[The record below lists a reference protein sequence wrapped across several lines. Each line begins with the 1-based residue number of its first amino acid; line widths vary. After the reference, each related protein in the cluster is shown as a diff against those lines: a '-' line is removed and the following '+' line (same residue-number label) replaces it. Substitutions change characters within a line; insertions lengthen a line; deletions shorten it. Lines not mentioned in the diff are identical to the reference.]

1 MPALTYSQVE
11 TSLGSYKDPS
21 ANFRAVLNQVIPR
34 LYSTGIYR
42 DLTIQYQLPIVDG
55 CITLPKDAESV
66 LLFQLNGYASQVRS
80 LWHDFKAAGMNG
92 SVDPALWGLVDAGY
106 HATSRLLT
114 EDVKT
119 LFAVPSVMSTDKSA
133 LNFDDITLSIVGT
146 DGEEMFLAATA
157 TAMTVSGI
165 TFPEINGIFAPVYTL
180 NGRSLYTLNGVP
192 YVEFPSVPSFPNLE
206 SDIPFIFYGSDNR
219 WQIFGPVP
227 TPTYYALWVAG
238 NTSSSSQPP
247 STVTSWTPDSG
258 LEEGTPVVTS
268 GPTVYVFSTPVSNIV
283 SIKFSQA
290 EGNSIIDIRTNPDD
304 PDTTIATV
312 GPEATVTRYR
322 RYRIPSATEDTTAHV
337 LVKRAFEPLVNDDD
351 LIYISNLAAIKHGLL
366 GLIAEDNADLERAK
380 YHWVEAQKN
389 MEMEMES
396 ARGSA
401 IPNIQF
407 DIMGIGSHS
416 TIRAMM

>member
-1 MPALTYSQVE
+1 
-11 TSLGSYKDPS
+11 
-21 ANFRAVLNQVIPR
+21 
-34 LYSTGIYR
+34 
-42 DLTIQYQLPIVDG
+42 LTIQYQLPIVDG

-92 SVDPALWGLVDAGY
+92 SVDPSLWGLIDAGY

-133 LNFDDITLSIVGT
+133 LDFDDITLSIVGT
-146 DGEEMFLAATA
+146 DGEEMFLAEDVLCA
-157 TAMTVSGI
+157 TVSG
-165 TFPEINGIFAPVYTL
+165 TLVPDFNGVYAPVAVQE
-180 NGRSLYTLNGVP
+180 GKSLYTLNGVAFTGESL
-192 YVEFPSVPSFPNLE
+192 YSGASMFYSSDVGGWVIAMVGTSGV
-206 SDIPFIFYGSDNR
+206 SDILGWWFSSPTVDAPPWGSMT
-219 WQIFGPVP
+219 W
-227 TPTYYALWVAG
+227 TAG
-238 NTSSSSQPP
+238 
-247 STVTSWTPDSG
+247 VTLYDPATGAVDVDSG
-258 LEEGTPVVTS
+258 PRA
-268 GPTVYVFSTPVSNIV
+268 YVFSTPVSSIV

-304 PDTTIATV
+304 PETTVATV
-312 GPEATVTRYR
+312 GPESTVTRYR
-322 RYRIPSATEDTTAHV
+322 RYRIPSATSDTTAHV

>member
-55 CITLPKDAESV
+55 CITLPRDAESV
-66 LLFQLNGYASQVRS
+66 LLFQLNGYAAPVRS

-92 SVDPALWGLVDAGY
+92 SVDPSLWGLIDAGY

-119 LFAVPSVMSTDKSA
+119 LFAVPSAMSTDKSP
-133 LNFDDITLSIVGT
+133 LIFDYITLSIVGT

-157 TAMTVSGI
+157 TAMTVSG
-165 TFPEINGIFAPVYTL
+165 TLVPDLNGIYVPVYTH
-180 NGRSLYTLNGVP
+180 NGRDLYTLNGVEQLP
-192 YVEFPSVPSFPNLE
+192 PEPPSLINT
-206 SDIPFIFYGSDNR
+206 DN
-219 WQIFGPVP
+219 
-227 TPTYYALWVAG
+227 ALIYCETDSKWVIQGADLVGIWVA
-238 NTSSSSQPP
+238 NQSSPSQPP
-247 STVTSWTPDSG
+247 SHPSSWNPDDNETGTVS
-258 LEEGTPVVTS
+258 VTS
-268 GPTVYVFSTPVSNIV
+268 GPTAYVFSTPVSSIV

-290 EGNSIIDIRTNPDD
+290 NGNSIIDIRTNPDD

-312 GPEATVTRYR
+312 GPDATVTRYR

-416 TIRAMM
+416 TIHAMM

>member
-92 SVDPALWGLVDAGY
+92 SVDPSLWGLIDAGY

-119 LFAVPSVMSTDKSA
+119 LFAVPSAMSTNKAA
-133 LNFDDITLSIVGT
+133 LNFGNITLSIVGT
-146 DGEEMFLAATA
+146 DGEEMFLAEDVVGV
-157 TAMTVSGI
+157 TVSG
-165 TFPEINGIFAPVYTL
+165 TVLPN
-180 NGRSLYTLNGVP
+180 LNGVYVPVGVEYGFP
-192 YVEFPSVPSFPNLE
+192 YYTMNGVTF
-206 SDIPFIFYGSDNR
+206 
-219 WQIFGPVP
+219 
-227 TPTYYALWVAG
+227 TPTYPWDYDASI
-238 NTSSSSQPP
+238 NSSYG
-247 STVTSWTPDSG
+247 VTSGGSDIWTAVGPDANITGGIGAWSGTGGATPDDAVG
-258 LEEGTPVVTS
+258 WATTLYEEGDIVVTS
-268 GPTVYVFSTPVSNIV
+268 GPTAYVFSTPVSSIV
-283 SIKFSQA
+283 SIKFSQSS
-290 EGNSIIDIRTNPDD
+290 GNSIVDIRTDPDD

-312 GPEATVTRYR
+312 GPEATVSRYR

-337 LVKRAFEPLVNDDD
+337 LVKRAFEPLVNNDD

-366 GLIAEDNADLERAK
+366 GLLAEDNADLERAQ
-380 YHWVEAQKN
+380 YHWAEAQKN
-389 MEMEMES
+389 MELEMES

>member
-66 LLFQLNGYASQVRS
+66 LMFQLNGYAAPVRS

-119 LFAVPSVMSTDKSA
+119 LFAVPSAMSTSKAA
-133 LNFDDITLSIVGT
+133 LNFNNITLSIVGT
-146 DGEEMFLAATA
+146 DGEEMFLAASA
-157 TAMTVSGI
+157 TAMTVSG
-165 TFPEINGIFAPVYTL
+165 TLVPDLNGIYVPVYTR
-180 NGRSLYTLNGVP
+180 NGRDLYTLNGVEQLP
-192 YVEFPSVPSFPNLE
+192 PEPPSLINT
-206 SDIPFIFYGSDNR
+206 DN
-219 WQIFGPVP
+219 
-227 TPTYYALWVAG
+227 ALIYCETDSKWVIQGADLVGIWVA
-238 NTSSSSQPP
+238 NESSPSQPP
-247 STVTSWTPDSG
+247 SHPSSWGPDDNETGTVD
-258 LEEGTPVVTS
+258 VNS

-283 SIKFSQA
+283 SIKFTQSS
-290 EGNSIIDIRTNPDD
+290 GNSIVDIRTDPDD

-322 RYRIPSATEDTTAHV
+322 RYRTPSATEDTTAHV
-337 LVKRAFEPLVNDDD
+337 LVKRAFEPLVNNDD

-366 GLIAEDNADLERAK
+366 GLIAEDNADLERAQ
-380 YHWVEAQKN
+380 YHWAEAQKN

-396 ARGSA
+396 ARGAA
-401 IPNIQF
+401 IPSVAF
-407 DIMGIGSHS
+407 DIVGMGGRSVLQQ
-416 TIRAMM
+416 ML

>member
-55 CITLPKDAESV
+55 CITLPRDAESV
-66 LLFQLNGYASQVRS
+66 LLFQLNGYAAPVRS

-92 SVDPALWGLVDAGY
+92 SVDPSLWGLIDAGY

-119 LFAVPSVMSTDKSA
+119 LFAVPSAMSTDKSP
-133 LNFDDITLSIVGT
+133 LIFDYITLSIVGT
-146 DGEEMFLAATA
+146 DGEEMFLASTA
-157 TAMTVSGI
+157 TAMTVSG
-165 TFPEINGIFAPVYTL
+165 TLVPDFNGVYAPVALL
-180 NGRSLYTLNGVP
+180 NGRDLYTLNGVP
-192 YVEFPSVPSFPNLE
+192 YIEPEPPATLNL
-206 SDIPFIFYGSDNR
+206 DIQTISCSPHPHHIWSINGPDGMGDYG
-219 WQIFGPVP
+219 
-227 TPTYYALWVAG
+227 LWIADQ
-238 NTSSSSQPP
+238 SSSTQPP
-247 STVTSWTPDSG
+247 SHPSSWSPDDTETGTVD
-258 LEEGTPVVTS
+258 VNS
-268 GPTVYVFSTPVSNIV
+268 GPTVYVFSTPVSSIV
-283 SIKFSQA
+283 SIKFSQSN
-290 EGNSIIDIRTNPDD
+290 GNSIIDIRTNPDD

-312 GPEATVTRYR
+312 GPDATVTRYR

-416 TIRAMM
+416 TIHAMM

>member
-92 SVDPALWGLVDAGY
+92 SVDPSLWGLIDAGY

-119 LFAVPSVMSTDKSA
+119 LFAVPSAMSTNKAA
-133 LNFDDITLSIVGT
+133 LNFGNITLSIVGT
-146 DGEEMFLAATA
+146 DGEEMFLAASA
-157 TAMTVSGI
+157 TAMTVSG
-165 TFPEINGIFAPVYTL
+165 TLVPDFNGVYAPVSSL
-180 NGRSLYTLNGVP
+180 DGRDLYTLNGVEYVP
-192 YVEFPSVPSFPNLE
+192 YVDPAYLNLDAQTI
-206 SDIPFIFYGSDNR
+206 SCSPHPDHKWSINGPDGAGDYGLWIADQS
-219 WQIFGPVP
+219 
-227 TPTYYALWVAG
+227 TP
-238 NTSSSSQPP
+238 SQPP
-247 STVTSWTPDSG
+247 SHVTSWSADDT
-258 LEEGTPVVTS
+258 ETGTVVVSS
-268 GPTVYVFSTPVSNIV
+268 GPTVYVFATPVSSIV
-283 SIKFSQA
+283 SIKFSQSS
-290 EGNSIIDIRTNPDD
+290 GNSIVDIRTDPDD

-312 GPEATVTRYR
+312 GPEATVSRYR
-322 RYRIPSATEDTTAHV
+322 RYRIPSATENTTAHV
-337 LVKRAFEPLVNDDD
+337 LVKRAFEPLVNNDD

-366 GLIAEDNADLERAK
+366 GLLAEDNADLERAQ
-380 YHWVEAQKN
+380 YHWTEAQKN
-389 MEMEMES
+389 MELEMES

>member
-80 LWHDFKAAGMNG
+80 LWHDFKASGMNG
-92 SVDPALWGLVDAGY
+92 SVDPSLYGLVDAGY

-119 LFAVPSVMSTDKSA
+119 LFAVPSAMSTSKAA
-133 LNFDDITLSIVGT
+133 LNFNNITLSIVGT
-146 DGEEMFLAATA
+146 DGEEMFLAAAA
-157 TAMTVSGI
+157 TAMTVSG
-165 TFPEINGIFAPVYTL
+165 TLVPNFNGIYAPVAVFGGL
-180 NGRSLYTLNGVP
+180 SLYTLNGEE
-192 YVEFPSVPSFPNLE
+192 YVDSGIANFQNLE
-206 SDIPFIFYGSDNR
+206 MKTISYDTDISR
-219 WQIFGPVP
+219 WTINGPDGVGD
-227 TPTYYALWVAG
+227 YALWIAVQA
-238 NTSSSSQPP
+238 TAQPP
-247 STVTSWTPDSG
+247 SSVTSWGADDT
-258 LEEGTPVVTS
+258 ETGTVVVTS
-268 GPTVYVFSTPVSNIV
+268 GPPVYVFSTPVSSIT
-283 SIKFSQA
+283 SIKFTQSS
-290 EGNSIIDIRTNPDD
+290 GNSIVDIRTVPDD

-337 LVKRAFEPLVNDDD
+337 LVKRAFESLVNDDD